1 MTKIS
6 TCLALIFLLVATGA
20 RADSLCFEEAGEQYG
35 INPRILR
42 AIAKVE
48 SNFNPRAI
56 NWNTNGT
63 YDFGVMQINS
73 IWAATLGRER
83 WDTLGDP
90 CTNVKTGAQILS
102 GCMKKYGYSWQAIGC
117 YHSQTPDKRDRYA
130 VTVFKQLQ
138 RIDREE
144 KQLKETFQTALQ
156 GTVEELAT
164 AGSTGQK
171 GKRNITVRSR
181 VPVSTEVLRGLV
193 TQPADG
199 RPAPTEPRQVELRAF
214 TQFEIDPGEL

>member
-1 MTKIS
+1 MIRIT
-6 TCLALIFLLVATGA
+6 TCLALILLLVATGA
-20 RADSLCFEEAGEQYG
+20 SADSLCFEEAGEQYG

-83 WDTLGDP
+83 WKTLGDP
-90 CTNVKTGAQILS
+90 CTNIKTGAQILS

-138 RIDREE
+138 QIDREE
-144 KQLKETFQTALQ
+144 KRLKETFQIALQ
-156 GTVEELAT
+156 GTIEDLAT
-164 AGSTGQK
+164 ASTGQK
-171 GKRNITVRSR
+171 VKRNITMRSS
-181 VPVSTEVLRGLV
+181 VPVSSEVLRGLV
-193 TQPADG
+193 AQPDVD
-199 RPAPTEPRQVELRAF
+199 RPAPTDPKQVELKAF
-214 TQFEIDPGEL
+214 SKLEPDPGEL